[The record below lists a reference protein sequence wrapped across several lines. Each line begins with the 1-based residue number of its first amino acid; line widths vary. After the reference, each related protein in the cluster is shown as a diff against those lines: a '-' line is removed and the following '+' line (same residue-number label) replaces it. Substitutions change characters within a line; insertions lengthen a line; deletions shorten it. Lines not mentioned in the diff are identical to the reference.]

1 MQTTNISNSFK
12 NTPIYNRN
20 IFLALSILTM
30 VAIFVLSSFP
40 GNESN
45 QMSDLPATII
55 ADSIPSLSEFSVL
68 IARKMAHFT
77 EYMVLGFFMAL
88 YTRGSKK
95 ELAIVFIVGFL
106 FAVSDEIHQYF
117 VPSRY
122 CQLKDVLIDSAGVLT
137 GILSSEAV
145 RIFLLKKNPKK
156 EKIIALGE

>member
-1 MQTTNISNSFK
+1 MSTKHEPMKQTPCF
-12 NTPIYNRN
+12 NRN
-20 IFLALSILTM
+20 IFLILSLMTM
-30 VAIFVLSSFP
+30 VTIFVLSSFS

-68 IARKMAHFT
+68 IARKMAHFA
-77 EYMVLGFFMAL
+77 EYMVLGFFMTL

-95 ELAIVFIVGFL
+95 ELAIVFLIGFL

-117 VPSRY
+117 VPGRY

-137 GILSSEAV
+137 GILSAEAV
-145 RIFLLKKNPKK
+145 RKFLLKKNSKK